1 MNKISIFAAVLL
13 GSLAMFSCN
22 KESDKESACIPEGAV
37 MLSTEGFR
45 GDEKTSVSDNSVQ
58 WTGTDESIRFYV
70 GGVGANEQTLAVSVI
85 GDNAFV
91 PGITGSGAIR
101 GYYPVSIITADGAS
115 DHETAPTV
123 VVPDSYDSRYIAG
136 RQEIALPMVASAA
149 SGAGEIEF
157 KHVTAAVKVL
167 VKNET
172 GFDLTLD
179 KVVVSSSAYKLSGT
193 VDATLA
199 DNNLGLIP
207 QAGSGSVTVRFTDAP
222 TIAAGGDDLKDIQ
235 VPILP
240 IGESQLTIEVY
251 THSKV
256 GTVLG
261 IEGLTNANYDFHYS
275 CTPEGNTPALGRNH
289 MATARI
295 ALKRAANTS
304 SPATMTEI
312 DHSLFTVEN
321 LGGGNYRKV
330 RFSKGNLQYLAAATG
345 TYSANTWRFAENQYD
360 YIGSANS
367 NIASDYAGW
376 IDLFGW
382 GTSGISS
389 YSPKANRIEPYSTS
403 NADGDYY
410 AYGANDANLYSNSG
424 KADWGYNA
432 ISNGGNSENSGWR
445 SPKMDEWTYML
456 ESRNYSYKYAK
467 GNIHSTNGIIVFP
480 DEFDPSEN
488 DVTIS
493 NANTSNSA
501 YISYSDADWTK
512 LEDAGCIFLPAAGY
526 REGTTVYDY
535 GTLGRYWSSKYHNS
549 SSANRI
555 NFNKT
560 SVYFSSPSY
569 TARHFGASVRLVRNA
584 N

>member
-1 MNKISIFAAVLL
+1 MNKISIFAAMLL
-13 GSLAMFSCN
+13 GSLALFSCN
-22 KESDKESACIPEGAV
+22 KENDKESACIPEGAV

-115 DHETAPTV
+115 DHETVPTV
-123 VVPDSYDSRYIAG
+123 VVPDSYDCRYVAG

-193 VDATLA
+193 VNTTLA
-199 DNNLGLIP
+199 DNDLSLIP

-222 TIAAGGDDLKDIQ
+222 TIAAGGDDIKEIQ

-251 THSKV
+251 THIKV

-295 ALKRAANTS
+295 ALKRAANTA
-304 SPATMTEI
+304 SPAIMTEI
-312 DHSLFTVEN
+312 DHSLFTIN
-321 LGGGNYRKV
+321 GSGDKV
-330 RFSKGNLQYLAAATG
+330 RFSKGNLK
-345 TYSANTWRFAENQYD
+345 YSNGIWSFHTHQYD
-360 YIGSANS
+360 RCFTS
-367 NIASDYAGW
+367 NGDVSSSYTSSGTF
-376 IDLFGW
+376 DLFGW
-382 GTSGISS
+382 GTSGNN
-389 YSPKANRIEPYSTS
+389 YCTAYQPWSTS
-403 NADGDYY
+403 TTATE
-410 AYGANDANLYSNSG
+410 YGPTGTVDLTIG
-424 KADWGYNA
+424 DWGIANA
-432 ISNGGNSENSGWR
+432 ISPDAAGTWHTLSKNDWSYIVNTRSNSTINGTGNARYTEARINTDGT
-445 SPKMDEWTYML
+445 PVKGVILFPD
-456 ESRNYSYKYAK
+456 NYSA
-467 GNIHSTNGIIVFP
+467 GTPDGVTWGAINGKSSWGT
-480 DEFDPSEN
+480 EC
-488 DVTIS
+488 
-493 NANTSNSA
+493 TSAGWASMEA
-501 YISYSDADWTK
+501 
-512 LEDAGCIFLPAAGY
+512 AGCVFLPAAGY
-526 REGTTVYDY
+526 RIGTTTSYTGSY
-535 GTLGRYWSSKYHNS
+535 GYYWL
-549 SSANRI
+549 SSAYDASNAYSFRFMD
-555 NFNKT
+555 NNVYLST
-560 SVYFSSPSY
+560 SRS
-569 TARHFGASVRLVRNA
+569 RHIGSAVRLVRNA

>member
-1 MNKISIFAAVLL
+1 MLL
-13 GSLAMFSCN
+13 GSLALFSCN
-22 KESDKESACIPEGAV
+22 KENDKESACIPEGAV

-70 GGVGANEQTLAVSVI
+70 GGVGANEQTLDVSVI

-101 GYYPVSIITADGAS
+101 GYYPVSIITANDAS

-123 VVPDSYDSRYIAG
+123 VVPDSYDCRYVAG

-193 VDATLA
+193 VNTTLA
-199 DNNLGLIP
+199 DNNLSLIP

-222 TIAAGGDDLKDIQ
+222 TIAAGGEDIKEIQ

-295 ALKRAANTS
+295 ALKRAANTA

-312 DHSLFTVEN
+312 DHSLFTVN
-321 LGGGNYRKV
+321 GNGGKV
-330 RFSKGNLQYLAAATG
+330 RFSKGNLQY
-345 TYSANTWRFAENQYD
+345 
-360 YIGSANS
+360 IGSADS
-367 NIASDYAGW
+367 PYWKFAEHQYDVIFDATAQASSATNINR
-376 IDLFGW
+376 DLYGW
-382 GTSGISS
+382 GTWNSPNKTSKTND
-389 YSPKANRIEPYSTS
+389 YSWTY
-403 NADGDYY
+403 
-410 AYGANDANLYSNSG
+410 
-424 KADWGYNA
+424 DWGHNPIY
-432 ISNGGNSENSGWR
+432 NGGNTADQWRTLSANAWDTVLTKRTTSTTGLPNSNENIRFTMAKIGG
-445 SPKMDEWTYML
+445 
-456 ESRNYSYKYAK
+456 NYR
-467 GNIHSTNGIIVFP
+467 GMIVFP
-480 DEFDPSEN
+480 DNYIHPQGSGFTAGTYN
-488 DVTIS
+488 NNS
-493 NANTSNSA
+493 NYTATVSLDGWA
-501 YISYSDADWTK
+501 
-512 LEDAGCIFLPAAGY
+512 LMEEAGAIFLPATGVRKWNNSNQILLTEQYNGY
-526 REGTTVYDY
+526 
-535 GTLGRYWSSKYHNS
+535 YWSC
-549 SSANRI
+549 SSANTEQA
-555 NFNKT
+555 KC
-560 SVYFSSPSY
+560 VEFSSGTFYSNNNRNRNY
-569 TARHFGASVRLVRNA
+569 GMSVRLVRNA

>member
-1 MNKISIFAAVLL
+1 MLL
-13 GSLAMFSCN
+13 GSLALFSCN
-22 KESDKESACIPEGAV
+22 KENDKESACIPEGAV

-70 GGVGANEQTLAVSVI
+70 GGVGANEQTLDVSVI

-91 PGITGSGAIR
+91 QGITGSGAIR
-101 GYYPVSIITADGAS
+101 GYYPVSIITANDAS

-123 VVPDSYDSRYIAG
+123 VVPDSYDCRYVAG

-193 VDATLA
+193 VNTALA
-199 DNNLGLIP
+199 DNNLSLIP

-222 TIAAGGDDLKDIQ
+222 TIAAGGEDIKEIQ

-295 ALKRAANTS
+295 ALKRAANTA

-382 GTSGISS
+382 GTSG
-389 YSPKANRIEPYSTS
+389 YAHGATAYQPYSTNIS
-403 NADGDYY
+403 DDQYF
-410 AYGANDANLYSNSG
+410 AYGSYNANLNANSG

-432 ISNGGNSENSGWR
+432 ISNGGNAVDSGWR
-445 SPKMDEWTYML
+445 TLLMAEWTYVFD
-456 ESRNYSYKYAK
+456 SRSGYKYAK
-467 GNIHSTNGIIVFP
+467 GNIHSTNGLIIFSDGFNP
-480 DEFDPSEN
+480 TEYDL
-488 DVTIS
+488 TIT
-493 NANTSNSA
+493 NANTANSA
-501 YISYSDADWTK
+501 YISYSDADWAK
-512 LEDAGCIFLPAAGY
+512 MEDAGCIFLPAAGY
-526 REGTTVYDY
+526 RDGNTVGTDVYNA
-535 GTLGRYWSSKYHNS
+535 GTLGRYWSCTYNNS
-549 SSANRI
+549 SSARRVH
-555 NFNKT
+555 FNN
-560 SVYFSSPSY
+560 SAALFSSSSY
-569 TARHFGASVRLVRNA
+569 SARHTGASVRLVRNA